1 MNKLAFLQNK
11 SGSTESRIVFVMKE
25 DVIESNEEDLK
36 SFENMVTQIRFAFN
50 TQHLG
55 KDLISIL

>member
-36 SFENMVTQIRFAFN
+36 SFENMVTQI
-50 TQHLG
+50 
-55 KDLISIL
+55 